1 MKEPIPDNDEFEA
14 AELALR
20 KGGSNLWFSSL
31 SEEWQEFL
39 VANTVE
45 TFDSYQLSMD
55 EAAGNMIRIYLEIVA
70 KNPAVMDQNP
80 WEVIVPG
87 EYV

>member
-1 MKEPIPDNDEFEA
+1 MKDPSPDNNEFAA

-20 KGGSNLWFSSL
+20 KRGSNLWFSGL

-45 TFDSYQLSMD
+45 TFDSYQLTMD
-55 EAAGNMIRIYLEIVA
+55 EAASNMIRIFQEIVA
-70 KNPAVMDQNP
+70 NNPAVMDQNP

-87 EYV
+87 Q